1 MDEEIITNRENY
13 FTYLHH
19 CELHSHEEWKPS
31 FFPSSIQAPMP
42 SLGPWPIRIMWRAF
56 KKVWNC
62 GPTPKAEFFSFSIFE
77 VILDFIIYF
86 AFNST
91 VVKKTYSTNSIILYL
106 LRLPLMIQHVSISTS
121 EPCAFEKKVYSIFCN
136 SKVCTVFKNNEQVR
150 LVNGLIQ
157 ILCVF
162 TDCVCCSVTCW
173 ERVVQISNSVE
184 LLFVSHFHPVHFI
197 FVHFEA
203 LLLSTILFIMVTS
216 LMKWPFYYYEEAFFP
231 LW

>member
-91 VVKKTYSTNSIILYL
+91 VVKKNILYKFN
-106 LRLPLMIQHVSISTS
+106 HFV
-121 EPCAFEKKVYSIFCN
+121 
-136 SKVCTVFKNNEQVR
+136 
-150 LVNGLIQ
+150 
-157 ILCVF
+157 
-162 TDCVCCSVTCW
+162 
-173 ERVVQISNSVE
+173 SVE
-184 LLFVSHFHPVHFI
+184 TPFNDPTCFYLNIWTMCIWKEGI
-197 FVHFEA
+197 FY
-203 LLLSTILFIMVTS
+203 ILQF
-216 LMKWPFYYYEEAFFP
+216 
-231 LW
+231 